1 MIALP
6 VVPRC
11 HMPWQQVVIDAAG
24 MVNPCAYRNNYQNMS
39 AVQPCGD
46 INKAPLT
53 EIWNSDEF
61 QRLRANMAK
70 GDLEAAGCANCLAL
84 KQGQALGLQAD
95 PDADAESP
103 PTSAYARNM
112 AIKRE
117 EVAAGAA
124 VLKSL
129 PSVVH
134 FTPTHKCNLRC
145 VHCYQDFTRALTL
158 TRRDAETDV
167 LALLPILDRIVAGGG
182 EPLLLPVWQR
192 FVREMSLEANPY
204 LEFAAT
210 TNATRISPEMFEGL
224 NRFKRL
230 ALTVSLDGAS
240 ADVFERIRIKGRF
253 ADVVQNLDKLRRL
266 AADHPR
272 ADVSVTFS
280 VMKFNILG
288 LPDLVRFCAG
298 RQLGY
303 NLLPVVCYPVDQ
315 SLRCF
320 TDPAAQ
326 MAGWRESIAEARR
339 LLDDVY
345 LPIVPFGE
353 RSGDLY
359 RGHLAALEGLIPW
372 AKLDTPHHRI
382 RRRVPPAVL
391 QMYHQAPTAGHLSVG
406 FFPLR
411 DGAAGEVEY
420 YAEVHDGRYEVCLP
434 EGPFLAVL
442 FPRNLSPTP
451 GMKCRWRAAVAAD
464 GTFRESGAPART
476 RLPWLVKKWGRRVK
490 EGLTRSWHGRRAA

>member
-24 MVNPCAYRNNYQNMS
+24 MVNPCAYRNNYQNLS
-39 AVQPCGD
+39 AARPCGD
-46 INKAPLT
+46 INTTPLT

-84 KQGQALGLQAD
+84 KQGHQLGLQSD
-95 PDADAESP
+95 PDADQESP
-103 PTSAYARNM
+103 PTSAYARNL
-112 AIKRE
+112 ALKRQ
-117 EVAAGAA
+117 EVAAGAT

-129 PSVVH
+129 PTVVH

-145 VHCYQDFTRALTL
+145 VHCYQDFTRDLSL
-158 TRRDAETDV
+158 TRREAQDDV
-167 LALLPILDRIVAGGG
+167 LALLPVLDRIVAGGG
-182 EPLLLPVWQR
+182 EPLLLPVWRQ
-192 FVREMSLEANPY
+192 FVREMGLDVNPY

-210 TNATRISPEMFEGL
+210 TNATRIAPEMLEGL
-224 NRFKRL
+224 GRFKRL
-230 ALTVSLDGAS
+230 ALTVSLDGGTAE
-240 ADVFERIRIKGRF
+240 VFERIRLKGHF
-253 ADVVQNLDKLRRL
+253 AEVVQNIDRLRKL

-280 VMKFNILG
+280 VMKFNIRG

-326 MAGWRESIAEARR
+326 MAGWRESIAAARR
-339 LLDDVY
+339 LLDDVF

-353 RSGDLY
+353 RAGELY
-359 RGHLAALEGLIPW
+359 HGHLNALEGLIPW
-372 AKLDTPHHRI
+372 GKLDTPHHRV
-382 RRRVPPAVL
+382 RRPVPPAVL
-391 QMYHQAPTAGHLSVG
+391 QMYQPARTAGELLVG

-411 DGAAGEVEY
+411 DGVPGECEY
-420 YAEVHDGRYEVCLP
+420 YAPVVDGRFEVCLP
-434 EGPFLAVL
+434 AGRFLAVL
-442 FPRNLSPTP
+442 CPRNLSPTP
-451 GMKCRWRAAVAAD
+451 GMRCRWRVAVGAD
-464 GTFRESGAPART
+464 GSFRQSGAPARS
-476 RLPWLVKKWGRRVK
+476 RVPWVLKTWGRTAM
-490 EGLTRSWHGRRAA
+490 TRARRTWRA